1 MLISAQHHGST
12 KPDRRIFPQA
22 KTMSPF
28 DKIFHVIDSYV
39 TWFIIE
45 LNNENN
51 NKTTAIKQQQQ

>member
-1 MLISAQHHGST
+1 MLIPAQHHGST
-12 KPDRRIFPQA
+12 KPDRIFPQA
-22 KTMSPF
+22 KTMSPL

-45 LNNENN
+45 LNNQSN